1 MPAPAPTPP
10 VMLVT
15 GASRGIGAA
24 TAVLAAQQ
32 GWRVAIAYRHN
43 TAAAEVV
50 TQRIVH
56 AGGQALAVQA
66 DVADP
71 AQVDALFATVQQHWG
86 HIDCLVNNAGI
97 IDARSRFTDMTLAR
111 WQAMFATNV
120 FGSFLCA
127 RAAVRHMSTAHGG
140 RGGSIVNVGS
150 TASRLGAGGRY
161 VDYAASKGA
170 IDSFT
175 IGLAQEV
182 AAEGIRVN
190 CVRPGVV
197 ATDIHTDSPA
207 HMQQRA
213 QAIPLQRLGTP
224 EEIAQT
230 IVWLASPAASY
241 VTGALLDVAGGR

>member
-1 MPAPAPTPP
+1 
-10 VMLVT
+10 MLIT
-15 GASRGIGAA
+15 GGSRGIGAA
-24 TAVLAAQQ
+24 TARLAAQH
-32 GWRVAIAYRHN
+32 GWHVAVAYRNN
-43 TAAAEVV
+43 TAAAARLVQDIEA
-50 TQRIVH
+50 

-66 DVADP
+66 DVADE
-71 AQVDALFATVQQHWG
+71 AQVTALFDSVQQRLG
-86 HIDCLVNNAGI
+86 RLDCLVNNAGVI
-97 IDARSRFTDMTLAR
+97 AERSQFADMTLAR
-111 WQAMFATNV
+111 WQSLFATNV

-127 RAAVRHMSTAHGG
+127 RAAVRHMATARGG
-140 RGGSIVNVGS
+140 QGGSIVNVGS

-182 AAEGIRVN
+182 AAQGIRVN
-190 CVRPGVV
+190 CARPGVV
-197 ATDIHTDSPA
+197 DTDIHNDSPE

-213 QAIPLQRLGTP
+213 KAIPLQRLATP

-241 VTGALLDVAGGR
+241 VTGALIDVAGGR